1 MRYFLLGIIFT
12 FVILPILESLTS
24 AICLRI
30 DEYKAKR
37 SVQINRY
44 NIIIEQENNNMGTS
58 TAHPIGFVNNEETEV
73 EDDDYELL

>member
-1 MRYFLLGIIFT
+1 MCYFLLGIIFA
-12 FVILPILESLTS
+12 FIILPILESLTS

-30 DEYKAKR
+30 DEYKAKH

-44 NIIIEQENNNMGTS
+44 NITIEQENNNITTS
-58 TAHPIGFVNNEETEV
+58 KTYPIGFINNEETEV